1 LRREAAAYDSAHAS
15 LGKARIDSILN
26 CFGDQLGDQP
36 DFFAQRALGINCAD
50 GLITF
55 DKNGEPSISGHCPE
69 HRQRHVLPGH
79 WKIGTKGA
87 PPEGSLLET
96 YLKGSFAGDP
106 EADEKIGLLQEVAGV
121 TALGYATRLASP
133 KAIVLLGRS
142 AENGKSQFLDML
154 TGLLPPSAVCTVP
167 PDRLHDDNKLK
178 LLVGALLNVSG
189 ELSGAIGRDRF
200 KSAITGDLLDV
211 RSAYARTP
219 VQFRPIAQH
228 VYACNQLPPFQGG
241 MDAGVRR
248 RLDVVEFLRSI
259 AKEERIANIGKRIA
273 HEEADFLLAWAVEGA
288 QRVLEQGHYSEL
300 ASSKRALAEWTRTA
314 NPVSAW
320 IADRVLPPLAD
331 VEKPPRVSGAEAFA
345 DFRAWHLVNE
355 GQAPRIKQA
364 RFTQDLQGA
373 GLDGVRYIP
382 GSNGFRGFEGLRLA
396 KLTDAMQAATRKA
409 VWDGTW
415 PA

>member
-1 LRREAAAYDSAHAS
+1 V
-15 LGKARIDSILN
+15 
-26 CFGDQLGDQP
+26 
-36 DFFAQRALGINCAD
+36 QRVLGINCAD
-50 GLITF
+50 GVITF
-55 DKNGEPSISGHCPE
+55 DKNGEPSISGHHPE

-87 PPEGSLLET
+87 PPDGSLLET

-106 EADEKIGLLQEVAGV
+106 EADEKIRLLQEVAGV

-133 KAIVLLGRS
+133 KALVLLGRS

-167 PDRLHDDNKLK
+167 PDRLGDDNKIM

-189 ELSGAIGRDRF
+189 ELSGAIGSERF
-200 KSAITGDLLDV
+200 KSVITGDFLDA
-211 RSAYARTP
+211 RSAYARNV
-219 VQFRPIAQH
+219 VQFRTVAQH
-228 VYACNQLPPFQGG
+228 VYACNQLPPFKGG

-248 RLDVVEFLRSI
+248 RLEVVDFLRTI
-259 AKEERIANIGKRIA
+259 PREDRIADIGKKIA
-273 HEEADFLLAWAVEGA
+273 RDEAGLLLAWAVEGA

-300 ASSKRALAEWTRTA
+300 SSSERALAEWTRTE

-331 VEKPPRVSGAEAFA
+331 VEKPPRVSSADAFA

-355 GQAPRIKQA
+355 GQAPRIKQP

-373 GLDGVRYIP
+373 GLSGVTYIP
-382 GSNGFRGFEGLRLA
+382 GSNAFRGFEGLRLA
-396 KLTDAMQAATRKA
+396 APTAAMMAATRRT